1 MLDPARKAR
10 RSLRPPA
17 FERERLDRPWE
28 ERLRLTD
35 GRQMLLRPIHPLDA
49 EPLRAGFTLLDPEEI
64 RMRFL
69 HPVRELTPEMA
80 HRLTNLDPAREFA
93 LVVAEP
99 LPPGQA
105 LVGAVAR
112 EAIDADRSESEFA
125 ILVSRY
131 LSGQGLGVYLMR
143 KLVRWAQLKR
153 LDAIY
158 GDVLDENTRMLELA
172 EALGFR
178 RELVRD
184 DPGIVRVRKT
194 LR

>member
-1 MLDPARKAR
+1 
-10 RSLRPPA
+10 
-17 FERERLDRPWE
+17 
-28 ERLRLTD
+28 
-35 GRQMLLRPIHPLDA
+35 MLLRPIHPLDA
-49 EPLRAGFTLLDPEEI
+49 EPLRAGFELLDPEEV

-69 HPVRELTPEMA
+69 HPMRELTPEMA
-80 HRLTNLDPAREFA
+80 HRLTHLDPAREFA

-112 EAIDADRSESEFA
+112 EAVDQDRREAEFA

-131 LSGQGLGVYLMR
+131 LSGQGLGVHLMR

-158 GDVLDENTRMLELA
+158 GNALYGNTRMLELA
-172 EALGFR
+172 ASLGFD
-178 RELVRD
+178 RERVRD
-184 DPGIVRVRKT
+184 DPGMVRVRKQ